1 LKTTTNKQ
9 NEEQEM
15 NTIIIATALAIII
28 PLCVY
33 ALKCA
38 KREDDQ
44 IENIQR
50 RLKELENDRH

>member
-1 LKTTTNKQ
+1 
-9 NEEQEM
+9 M

-38 KREDDQ
+38 KREDKQ
-44 IENIQR
+44 MENIYR
-50 RLKELENDRH
+50 RIKELEGKKEAEVK